1 MVNEKT
7 RPFDK
12 MYFNISDQKQICNIF
27 FTRFS
32 KHLCFS
38 PLGFVPPFPPTK
50 NCPQRRG
57 NFTEP
62 LGGTQ
67 RQEGRIGSEPLRVL
81 QRFGELTENRW
92 RVTAQKAAGVVWYTE
107 QGLFPDQKI
116 RRREGSCW
124 LINFDIQQNQ
134 RKWPLV

>member
-1 MVNEKT
+1 MLQSPWICVT
-7 RPFDK
+7 
-12 MYFNISDQKQICNIF
+12 ISPNQKLP
-27 FTRFS
+27 
-32 KHLCFS
+32 H
-38 PLGFVPPFPPTK
+38 
-50 NCPQRRG
+50 RRG

-92 RVTAQKAAGVVWYTE
+92 RVTAQKAAGVVGYTQ

-116 RRREGSCW
+116 RRREGFFCW

>member
-1 MVNEKT
+1 MKKA

-12 MYFNISDQKQICNIF
+12 MYFNISYQKQICKISL
-27 FTRFS
+27 TRFS

-38 PLGFVPPFPPTK
+38 PLGFLCHHFPNQK
-50 NCPQRRG
+50 LPQRRG

-67 RQEGRIGSEPLRVL
+67 GQEGRIGSEPLRVL

-92 RVTAQKAAGVVWYTE
+92 RVTAQKAAGVVGYTQ

-116 RRREGSCW
+116 RRREGFFCW